1 LDIKASDVKALRA
14 KTGAGML
21 DCKNALVETDGDFQQ
36 AEKKLK
42 ELGLAAAAKRSGKA
56 ANEGRVF
63 SSVTDSLAALVEL
76 SCETDFVARNQ
87 AFIDVGTQVT
97 QIVIDN
103 ALEEPSD
110 EILAIVDDVKSKIK
124 ENMGLKRLKS
134 MTVESNAVVADYI
147 HGEGKI
153 GVLVK
158 ATVDSDAL
166 LSNDDVKSF
175 VFDCALHIAAFNPLY
190 LTREDVD
197 PKYLKEQEE
206 IFTTQAM
213 NLGKPEKVVAGIVKG
228 KLNKHLSEI
237 VLLEQGF
244 VKDEK
249 KKVTDMMKEVGK
261 NAGGVIELTEFVY
274 YRVGQDA

>member
-1 LDIKASDVKALRA
+1 MDIKASDVKKLRV

-21 DCKNALVETDGDFQQ
+21 DCKNALVEADGDFGE
-36 AEKKLK
+36 AEKKLRV
-42 ELGLAAAAKRSGKA
+42 LGLAAAAKRSGKA

-63 SSVTDSLAALVEL
+63 SLVTSSRAAIVEL

-87 AFIDVGTQVT
+87 AFVDVGEQVT
-97 QIVIDN
+97 GIVVDK
-103 ALEEPSD
+103 ALNEPND
-110 EILAIVDDVKSKIK
+110 EVIAIVDDVKSRIK

-134 MTVESNAVVADYI
+134 IPVESNSIVADYI

-158 ATVDSDAL
+158 AIVDKDEL
-166 LSNDDVKSF
+166 RDNEDVKSF
-175 VFDCALHIAAFNPLY
+175 VFDCALHIAAYNPMY
-190 LTREDVD
+190 LSIADVD
-197 PKYLKEQEE
+197 SGYLKEQEE
-206 IFTTQAM
+206 IFAKQAE
-213 NLGKPEKVVAGIVKG
+213 NLGKPEKVVAGIMKG

-244 VKDEK
+244 VKEEK
-249 KKVTDMMKEVGK
+249 KKVVDVMNEIGK
-261 NAGGVIELTEFVY
+261 KTGGSITLTEFVY